1 MSYDISKFLIL
12 VNGEPCTSSSHA
24 MTGPMAWPKATRY
37 VVLGLLDE
45 VFLRSASYIVGLY
58 IHGHVCKSK
67 TPILIK

>member
-1 MSYDISKFLIL
+1 MSYDDISKFLIL

-45 VFLRSASYIVGLY
+45 VFCGQKVTLLV
-58 IHGHVCKSK
+58 
-67 TPILIK
+67 